1 MRMDEASHTRQT
13 TRVHTSAQAAHQN
26 HPRTP
31 ARPPLSHPDTSP
43 PCLPAFTV
51 TIKLAKLRTETLA
64 KRRPWYHSVAWDP
77 PCPQHWPPGRP
88 PHDRQ
93 QFSTRASPDCTGV
106 RRECVRMR
114 SPTLDDACA
123 HRADESRTRT
133 AEESMRAAHLRQ
145 PTPLTSAS
153 ARLHGH
159 HQVGR
164 VEG

>member
-26 HPRTP
+26 HTRTP

-51 TIKLAKLRTETLA
+51 TIKLAKLRTEALA
-64 KRRPWYHSVAWDP
+64 QRRPWQCSAARNP
-77 PCPQHWPPGRP
+77 SGPKRWPPGRP
-88 PHDRQ
+88 AHDRQ
-93 QFSTRASPDCTGV
+93 QLYARVSPGCTGV
-106 RRECVRMR
+106 KRECVRMR
-114 SPTLDDACA
+114 PRTLDDACA
-123 HRADESRTRT
+123 HRLDMSRTKT
-133 AEESMRAAHLRQ
+133 AEKPARAPRLPH
-145 PTPLTSAS
+145 PTPLTPAS
-153 ARLHGH
+153 AHLQGH